1 MPGPRPLSP
10 ARESLV
16 HRGWVRM
23 RLKGQHPE
31 GPVEQCVPVAFSGNP
46 VGGDRGLP
54 SGTTFS
60 SPHRDEP
67 RSGGSPELRE
77 ERRRPFFAFRVP
89 TKGSANDTSGP
100 GTSIERQTNRRSRAH
115 RKSSLAR
122 HTLKRSCI
130 RLAPASMCGG
140 DSRTPQSTAFD
151 VHQRTSIIAGSNS
164 SQSYV
169 EKARPR
175 NSSEALTKIS
185 HQGGGERWEET
196 TRHYGSTEQ

>member
-100 GTSIERQTNRRSRAH
+100 GTSIERQANRRSSAH
-115 RKSSLAR
+115 RRLEKSSRAR
-122 HTLKRSCI
+122 RTLKRSCI
-130 RLAPASMCGG
+130 RLAPASMRGWDCG
-140 DSRTPQSTAFD
+140 TPQSTAFD
-151 VHQRTSIIAGSNS
+151 VHQRTGIITGSNS
-164 SQSYV
+164 SYV

-175 NSSEALTKIS
+175 NSSEALAKIS
-185 HQGGGERWEET
+185 HQGGSER
-196 TRHYGSTEQ
+196 